1 MAKVAHGGYDGK
13 GTVVV
18 ECVED
23 LARLIRAVESDEW
36 LLESWVKYERE
47 LAMVVSRDAQG
58 RVRSFPPCG
67 NPPDPAGL

>member
-1 MAKVAHGGYDGK
+1 MAKVAHGRYDGK

-23 LARLIRAVESDEW
+23 LARLIRSVESDEW

-58 RVRSFPPCG
+58 RVRSFPLVET
-67 NPPDPAGL
+67 PPDSAGL